1 MAKSGHTVQT
11 PKAVPMYLQIYEKIR
26 TDIET
31 GAVSVG
37 DSLPSERQLQKLY
50 RVSRT
55 TVQNAYDQLEAMGYV
70 TRHAARGTFVATP
83 PQWPSAVKREASFRC
98 ARPWQWMHNTF
109 LEDLMES
116 ASRDYT
122 FDFEAGRP
130 DIELFPLTDM
140 QLALEHLFSK
150 KSRDVLLYSPTMGLP
165 VLRQAISEI
174 LMPQR
179 GIHDMPAENILITSG
194 AMQAIDLIAKLF
206 IEPNDM
212 VVVAKP
218 TFPGALQ
225 RFATQGARIVG
236 IPVDSEGI
244 DVDQL
249 ASVVRQRR
257 PSLIYTQP
265 TCQNPTGVT
274 LSPARR
280 ERLLRIARDYN
291 IPVVEDDACGFL
303 SSSNTQALRAQD
315 DDVLYVGT
323 FSKLVAP
330 GFRVGYVTAPANI
343 ARRLAGVKQ
352 VTDLHTGSIG
362 QLLLESWLTMGGLE
376 EHLQRS
382 RDVYRE
388 RLRTAVAT
396 LRCSHVVPVYPA
408 EDGFYLFCSL
418 PDGFA
423 ARALQQRGAERGVIF
438 ASGDAFSSDGDL
450 QGHLRLCVSALPPA
464 SIRVGLRRLTQ
475 IVEEQRAPVTP

>member
-1 MAKSGHTVQT
+1 MARARHLVQT
-11 PKAVPMYLQIYEKIR
+11 QKAMPVYLQIYERIR
-26 TDIET
+26 RDIET
-31 GAVSVG
+31 GVVSVG
-37 DSLPSERQLQKLY
+37 DSLPSERQLQKLFG
-50 RVSRT
+50 VSRT
-55 TVQNAYDQLEAMGYV
+55 TVQSAYNQLEAMGYV
-70 TRHAARGTFVATP
+70 TRHAARGTFVASP
-83 PQWPSAVKREASFRC
+83 PQWPSAVKLEAKFRY
-98 ARPWQWMHNTF
+98 ARAWERLHNTF

-130 DIELFPLTDM
+130 DVELFPLSEM
-140 QLALEHLFSK
+140 QFALEHLFSK

-174 LMPQR
+174 VLPQR
-179 GIHDMPAENILITSG
+179 GIDPVPVENVLITSG

-206 IEPNDM
+206 IEPNDV

-225 RFATQGARIVG
+225 RFATQGAQIVG
-236 IPVDSEGI
+236 IPVDSEGM
-244 DVDQL
+244 DVDRL
-249 ASVVRQRR
+249 ASVVRERR

-274 LSPARR
+274 LSPTRR
-280 ERLLRIARDYN
+280 KYLLRLAADYN

-303 SSSNTQALRAQD
+303 SSKNTEALRAQD
-315 DDVLYVGT
+315 EDVLYVGT

-330 GFRVGYVTAPANI
+330 GLRVGYVVAPANI
-343 ARRLAGVKQ
+343 AHRLAGVKQ

-362 QLLLESWLTMGGLE
+362 QLLLESWLTMDGST
-376 EHLQRS
+376 EHVQRC
-382 RDVYRE
+382 RGVYRE
-388 RLRTAVAT
+388 RLRTAIDT
-396 LRCSHVVPVYPA
+396 LRGSAVVPIYPA

-418 PDGFA
+418 PIGCS
-423 ARALQQRGAERGVIF
+423 ARALQQRGAKRSVIF

-450 QGHLRLCVSALPPA
+450 QGHLRLCL
-464 SIRVGLRRLTQ
+464 RVHNKSS
-475 IVEEQRAPVTP
+475 